1 MYIYVYIY
9 ISCTKNGYI
18 SQWHIDDIRHFSCLY
33 QPKLMWIQP
42 SMALKGIP
50 VIYWGS
56 TRTCHFL
63 LHFRAPRVKAP
74 GIIPR
79 QSVHEPMTL
88 RLRFGGW
95 G

>member
-1 MYIYVYIY
+1 
-9 ISCTKNGYI
+9 
-18 SQWHIDDIRHFSCLY
+18 
-33 QPKLMWIQP
+33 
-42 SMALKGIP
+42 MALKGIP

-63 LHFRAPRVKAP
+63 LHFRVPRVKAP